1 MACVSSYVL
10 CVQVPMI
17 LNEAASFEE
26 YLRAEFDPDEVTET
40 YIDPLSLR
48 GAPKVASGH
57 SDEVSLVHD

>member
-1 MACVSSYVL
+1 
-10 CVQVPMI
+10 MI